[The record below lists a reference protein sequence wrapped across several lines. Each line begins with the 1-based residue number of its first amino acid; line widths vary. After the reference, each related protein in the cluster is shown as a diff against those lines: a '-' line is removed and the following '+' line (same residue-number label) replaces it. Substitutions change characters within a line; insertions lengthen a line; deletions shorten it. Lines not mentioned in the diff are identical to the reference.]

1 MNCRNNVSFNHC
13 FAGFATKLFLRLVR
27 RAWESCL
34 SSTRTKISWS
44 EPPESATRRERGVI
58 PISYKVG
65 SLHVIII
72 PLQGRWA
79 LLNIIHL
86 GLCMNWTL
94 NSKLLCICPWLRVLY
109 SLQVG
114 KAEIII
120 LLCKPWFRTIFFFLS
135 TVKSSLL
142 PQKCVLVSNSVQKKE
157 TWRCKVV
164 YYITQNLILHS
175 HNIESCSLRHCTWK
189 PDTHNARD
197 RTEYLLS
204 FIFHSCFSLELL
216 IIIR

>member
-120 LLCKPWFRTIFFFLS
+120 LLCKPWFRTIFFFLAQLS
-135 TVKSSLL
+135 
-142 PQKCVLVSNSVQKKE
+142 P
-157 TWRCKVV
+157 R
-164 YYITQNLILHS
+164 YYPKNVCLSLILCRKKKH
-175 HNIESCSLRHCTWK
+175 EDVK
-189 PDTHNARD
+189 
-197 RTEYLLS
+197 
-204 FIFHSCFSLELL
+204 
-216 IIIR
+216 